1 MKNFNFDE
9 WRRRYMR
16 WLNHNKSR
24 AMDFF
29 RKMDKDHDGKL
40 TREEFIEGVVA
51 TSKFLKKF
59 YSFRFMSRLSCFLN
73 SYSLEVNPFT

>member
-1 MKNFNFDE
+1 MERMKNFNFDE

-51 TSKFLKKF
+51 SSKLFKALF
-59 YSFRFMSRLSCFLN
+59 YPLCLIYPTFWT
-73 SYSLEVNPFT
+73 VFTQIH